1 MGSPKNPLFFL
12 IGLLE
17 MLTDLFRVISLSLR
31 LFLNIAIGEIV
42 IAVFSYLGHIAAP
55 ITALPFTLLEVLVAA
70 LQAYIF
76 VILSIMYLAIA
87 VNHSAAHPEESD
99 DLTEVGVP
107 ETMKATT
114 EAAWMGGIG
123 FWFKSKL
130 IKE

>member
-1 MGSPKNPLFFL
+1 NPLFFI

-42 IAVFSYLGHIAAP
+42 IAVFSYLGHVAAP
-55 ITALPFTLLEVLVAA
+55 VTALPFTMLEFLVAA

-87 VNHSAAHPEESD
+87 VNHSASHPEESD
-99 DLTEVGVP
+99 NLTEDVLP
-107 ETMKATT
+107 ETMVTQTT
-114 EAAWMGGIG
+114 LASDGDVRG
-123 FWFKSKL
+123 
-130 IKE
+130 